1 MNAKVR
7 AGERGGIGGALAG
20 IGLELAPYLAAI
32 AAFALG
38 ALMVASAATPAIAD
52 RLTTLTRYAPILVV
66 DFSHFAASLVGL
78 LLMLVGSGLWARR
91 QGAFWAAL
99 MLLIAGAVF
108 SLIKGLE
115 YEAAIVMLLVAAL
128 FWLQRRA
135 FDRPSRIFSGRV
147 SAAWLLATAGAV
159 ASAVVLSFWS
169 YNNDIFTDEMLWT
182 FVRDSDASRS
192 YRAGV
197 VVAMVVLVIA
207 LWMLFSTPAP
217 RLSRPTGAV
226 LDKVRE
232 ILDTTPGVRADARI
246 WLSGDKDFLFSD
258 SGQSVL
264 AYRIR
269 RRHWIALG
277 DPVGPIEERAE
288 LMWRFVEAADKAGGR
303 AIFYGISA
311 DLLPMLAG
319 MGFIMRLVG
328 EDAVVDLS
336 GFSLTG
342 KARQNLRTACNKA
355 RGEGCEFEVLP
366 RGSASGLAVQLRQLS
381 NAWMKQHASGEKGF
395 SMGFFDP
402 AYLDRDLLAVVRRG
416 REILAFSNVQTTADG
431 REAGIDLMRYG
442 PGAPAGVMDYLL
454 VSLVEWAREQ
464 GCREFNLGMAPLSGL
479 ENRRLAPLFA
489 RVGAL
494 VFAEGGALYGFQG
507 LHAFKAK
514 FGPEW
519 RPVYMAGRP
528 GASLTLALLD
538 VALLTGGGW
547 RKVFLK
553 G

>member
-1 MNAKVR
+1 
-7 AGERGGIGGALAG
+7 
-20 IGLELAPYLAAI
+20 
-32 AAFALG
+32 
-38 ALMVASAATPAIAD
+38 
-52 RLTTLTRYAPILVV
+52 
-66 DFSHFAASLVGL
+66 
-78 LLMLVGSGLWARR
+78 
-91 QGAFWAAL
+91 
-99 MLLIAGAVF
+99 MLLVAGAVF

-115 YEAAIVMLLVAAL
+115 YEAAIVMLIVAGIL
-128 FWLQRRA
+128 WLQRRA

-147 SAAWLLATAGAV
+147 SAVWLLATAGAV
-159 ASAVVLSFWS
+159 ASAVVLTFWS

-197 VVAMVVLVIA
+197 VIALVVMVIA
-207 LWMLFSTPAP
+207 LWMLFSTPSP
-217 RLSRPTGAV
+217 RLRRPGCEE
-226 LDKVRE
+226 LEKVSA
-232 ILDTTPGVRADARI
+232 ILDATPGVRADARI

-258 SGQSVL
+258 SEQSLL

-277 DPVGPIEERAE
+277 DPVGTPAE
-288 LMWRFVEAADKAGGR
+288 KADLMWRFVEMADKAGGR

-336 GFSLTG
+336 GFTLTG
-342 KARQNLRTACNKA
+342 KSRQNLRTACNKA
-355 RGEGCEFEVLP
+355 RAEGCEFAMLP
-366 RGSASGLAVQLRQLS
+366 RGAASGLAVPLKAVS
-381 NAWMKQHASGEKGF
+381 DAWMAHHASGEKGF

-416 REILAFSNVQTTADG
+416 DEILAFANVQTTADNH
-431 REAGIDLMRYG
+431 EVGIDLMRYAPRAP
-442 PGAPAGVMDYLL
+442 PGMMDYLL
-454 VSLVEWAREQ
+454 VSLMEWAKEH

-489 RVGAL
+489 RIGAL

-553 G
+553 